1 MKNNLDTNFLVKS
14 AIVAALYAVLT
25 LLLPMASYGP
35 IQLRFS
41 EILVLL
47 VFYNK
52 RFIPGLVLG
61 CAIANLFSPMAA
73 FDVVFGTLSSYVAF
87 RLILKSKNLFIASL
101 WPVLMVIVPALGT
114 YFILANDAVL
124 FIMILEF
131 MASEFIMVSIIG
143 VLIFKMLE
151 KNDGFMKYI
160 REFKKT
166 PFYRVDRGEFLTI
179 FLFAF
184 FLLLVFVFC

>member
-87 RLILKSKNLFIASL
+87 HLMLKSKNLFIASL

-160 REFKKT
+160 REF
-166 PFYRVDRGEFLTI
+166 
-179 FLFAF
+179 
-184 FLLLVFVFC
+184 

>member
-160 REFKKT
+160 REF
-166 PFYRVDRGEFLTI
+166 
-179 FLFAF
+179 
-184 FLLLVFVFC
+184 

>member
-87 RLILKSKNLFIASL
+87 RLMLKSKNLFIASL

-160 REFKKT
+160 REF
-166 PFYRVDRGEFLTI
+166 
-179 FLFAF
+179 
-184 FLLLVFVFC
+184 

>member
-1 MKNNLDTNFLVKS
+1 MVRQCFLGPIVKNIKECKMKNNLDTNFLVKS

-41 EILVLL
+41 EIMVLL

-73 FDVVFGTLSSYVAF
+73 FDVVFGTLSSYIAF
-87 RLILKSKNLFIASL
+87 RLILKSKTLFKASL

-124 FIMILEF
+124 VIMILEF

-160 REFKKT
+160 REF
-166 PFYRVDRGEFLTI
+166 
-179 FLFAF
+179 
-184 FLLLVFVFC
+184 

>member
-1 MKNNLDTNFLVKS
+1 MKNNLDTNYLVKS
-14 AIVAALYAVLT
+14 AVVAALYAVLT
-25 LLLPMASYGP
+25 IMLPMASYGP

-41 EILVLL
+41 EIMVLL

-73 FDVVFGTLSSYVAF
+73 FDVTLGTLSSLIAF
-87 RLILKSKNLFIASL
+87 ELIKRTKNLFISSL

-114 YFILANDAVL
+114 YFILDNSIS
-124 FIMILEF
+124 FWIMAGQF
-131 MASEFIMVSIIG
+131 MASEFVMVSIIG
-143 VLIFKMLE
+143 VLIFKILE

-160 REFKKT
+160 YEF
-166 PFYRVDRGEFLTI
+166 
-179 FLFAF
+179 
-184 FLLLVFVFC
+184 

>member
-1 MKNNLDTNFLVKS
+1 MKNNLDTNYLVKS
-14 AIVAALYAVLT
+14 AVVAALYAVLT
-25 LLLPMASYGP
+25 IMLPMASYGP

-41 EILVLL
+41 EIMVLL

-73 FDVVFGTLSSYVAF
+73 FDVTLGTLSSLIAF
-87 RLILKSKNLFIASL
+87 ELIKRTRNLFISSL

-114 YFILANDAVL
+114 YFILDNSIS
-124 FIMILEF
+124 FWIMAGQF
-131 MASEFIMVSIIG
+131 MASEFVMVSIIG
-143 VLIFKMLE
+143 VLVFKILE

-160 REFKKT
+160 YEF
-166 PFYRVDRGEFLTI
+166 
-179 FLFAF
+179 
-184 FLLLVFVFC
+184 